1 MTRSKAI
8 AISVVG
14 IVVFFVEAL
23 IEWPLEGPV
32 VLKFDRQHGV
42 HVSDLVTLALLVVVL
57 VWVWRPIRRRPAPPR
72 EPATTSSPD
81 H

>member
-14 IVVFFVEAL
+14 VVLFVVEAL

-42 HVSDLVTLALLVVVL
+42 HVSDLVTLALLVAVL
-57 VWVWRPIRRRPAPPR
+57 VWTWRPVRRTAPPR
-72 EPATTSSPD
+72 EPAASSSD
-81 H
+81 R

>member
-14 IVVFFVEAL
+14 IALFFVEAL

-32 VLKFDRQHGV
+32 VLKFDKQHGV
-42 HVSDLVTLALLVVVL
+42 HVSDLITLALLVALL
-57 VWVWRPIRRRPAPPR
+57 VWTWRPVLRTTPPR
-72 EPATTSSPD
+72 EPAATSPD
-81 H
+81 R